1 MSAEVIV
8 TRLRLFLLWLAVA
21 LCGGVIAELW
31 LTDHME
37 EPLQFVP
44 FVVCGL
50 SILALLQVLLRPQ
63 RSSLL
68 QLRVMMVVAALGGL
82 LGIYEH
88 LAGNLAFAQEINV
101 AKAAASPLFAAL
113 TGANPP
119 LAPGA
124 LGVAALVGLAATY
137 CHPKLTTTLGRKSVI
152 SHQSP
157 TDSMRPN
164 PDY

>member
-44 FVVCGL
+44 FVLCGL
-50 SILALLQVLLRPQ
+50 SILALLQGIFRPQ
-63 RSSLL
+63 RSTLL
-68 QLRVMMVVAALGGL
+68 QLRVMMMVAALGGF
-82 LGIYEH
+82 LGVYEH
-88 LAGNLAFAQEINV
+88 LAGNLAFAQEIN
-101 AKAAASPLFAAL
+101 ATQAAASPLLVAL

-124 LGVAALVGLAATY
+124 LGITALVALAATY
-137 CHPKLTTTLGRKSVI
+137 YHPKLTV
-152 SHQSP
+152 
-157 TDSMRPN
+157 
-164 PDY
+164 